1 MTVRVRALFASLIVM
16 LAVVCAPLAAWAEE
30 YVLGPED
37 VISVSVWMHA
47 ELERTLT
54 INSEGNVT
62 LPPIGEVKAAG
73 LTPKQL
79 GDRLAEQLTR
89 YLRSTTNVTITVT
102 QFMSRSVYVTGA
114 VSKPGRYGF
123 EQIPSLPDV
132 ISQAGGALTGADLS
146 QAQIVRK
153 DGDQRRTIPVDLS
166 AALRSGDTSALP
178 PLKAGDTIVIPGPG
192 AGGAVGGEGVGVLGE
207 VTKPGLYASTGKMDL
222 WAAIAMAG
230 GTTARG
236 NLADVRVLTR
246 ADGGQNVTVVNLRDV
261 LEHGS
266 RAMVSLSPGDVVV
279 VMPKGPSVW
288 TGLTA
293 ILGLSRDLLNIV
305 VVADYFQNKSSSS
318 N

>member
-1 MTVRVRALFASLIVM
+1 MMVRVRALFASLLVM
-16 LAVVCAPLAAWAEE
+16 LAVACAPLAAWAEE

-54 INSEGNVT
+54 INSEGNIT

-73 LTPKQL
+73 LTTKQL
-79 GDRLAEQLTR
+79 GDRVAEQLTR

-114 VSKPGRYGF
+114 VAKPGRYGF

-132 ISQAGGALTGADLS
+132 IAQAGGAVTGADLS
-146 QAQIVRK
+146 QAQVVRK
-153 DGDQRRTIPVDLS
+153 EGDQRRTIAADLA
-166 AALRSGDTSALP
+166 AALRGGDTSALP
-178 PLKAGDTIVIPGPG
+178 ALKAGDTIVIPGPG

-207 VTKPGLYASTGKMDL
+207 VSKPGLYAATGKLDL

-230 GTTARG
+230 GLTAKG

-261 LEHGS
+261 LDHGS
-266 RAMVSLSPGDVVV
+266 RASVGLSPGDVVV

-288 TGLTA
+288 AGLTA

-305 VVADYFQNKSSSS
+305 VVADYFQNKSSS